1 MQKHDNHKCFPKHLS
16 NVSEVCKIF
25 SHRSKIVTKPFL
37 ANYTC
42 AVCDPQV
49 SGLSIASHR
58 CTPITHT
65 VGRPGSPRRS
75 LILINRRT
83 QKSEFVD
90 VDPLSHLSSGARW
103 TPWLVI
109 ATLRADSAPFS
120 FRSVSQIETT
130 TMGLPVSNDAPTDLK
145 DERKKSFE
153 SLGRCDRCVHGH
165 EIALFRTLYTRS
177 FCYLKI
183 RRIRSNKRIFRS
195 KQQPLENIGERRR
208 TNSFMV
214 NHREKIENEMVP
226 LYSETSTNEITC
238 GLNFHR
244 GE

>member
-1 MQKHDNHKCFPKHLS
+1 MCHFFRNSLAQEEDRWLQARIALFCDNVNIHAAIMQKHNNHKCFPKHLS

-42 AVCDPQV
+42 PVCDPQV

-90 VDPLSHLSSGARW
+90 VDPLSHLSSGAR
-103 TPWLVI
+103 
-109 ATLRADSAPFS
+109 
-120 FRSVSQIETT
+120 
-130 TMGLPVSNDAPTDLK
+130 
-145 DERKKSFE
+145 
-153 SLGRCDRCVHGH
+153 
-165 EIALFRTLYTRS
+165 
-177 FCYLKI
+177 
-183 RRIRSNKRIFRS
+183 
-195 KQQPLENIGERRR
+195 
-208 TNSFMV
+208 
-214 NHREKIENEMVP
+214 
-226 LYSETSTNEITC
+226 
-238 GLNFHR
+238 
-244 GE
+244 